1 LFSIIG
7 KLSLRYEL
15 KPQNN
20 KNSNLICKFAFLN
33 QNSNKQTMALQSI
46 NPTTTKAWQELQKH
60 FQEMQ
65 TASMKTMFQED
76 SNRTEKFHIQWNDFL
91 VDYSKNIINQQTIDL
106 LLQLAE
112 EVNLKD
118 AISQYFKG
126 DSINQTE
133 NRAVLHTALRANESD
148 SVLVDN
154 QNVIPE
160 IFEVKAKI
168 KIFTNEVVNGDR
180 KGFTG
185 KEFTDIVNIGIGGS
199 DLGPAMVVEALQFYK
214 NHLNVHFV
222 SNVDGDHVQE
232 IIKKL
237 NPETT
242 LFVIVSKTFTTQ
254 ETLTN
259 SETIRKW
266 FLKSASQDDVA
277 KHFVAVSTNIKNVT
291 EFGINPENVFPMWDW
306 VGGRFSL
313 WSAVGLSISLAVG
326 FDNFDK
332 LLKGANDMDNHFKS
346 ATFDKN
352 IPIVLALLSI
362 WYNNFF
368 GAESEALIPYTQYL
382 QKLAPYLQQGI
393 MESNG
398 KSIGRDG
405 KPVNYQTGTIIWG
418 EPGTNSQHA
427 FFQLIHQGTKLI
439 PTDFIGFVKPLY
451 GDKDHHD
458 KLMSNFFAQ
467 TEALL
472 NGKTS
477 EQVQAEFD
485 KQNLSID
492 KTEYLRPFK
501 VFAGNKP
508 TNTLLINKLTPE
520 TLGALVAMYEHKI
533 FVQGVIWNIFSYD
546 QWGVELGKQLANA
559 VLEEINSKE
568 IKNHD
573 GSTTFL
579 LKHFIKQ

>member
-1 LFSIIG
+1 
-7 KLSLRYEL
+7 
-15 KPQNN
+15 
-20 KNSNLICKFAFLN
+20 
-33 QNSNKQTMALQSI
+33 MALQNTNPSTTSSWQNLKNHFSKMEHNSI
-46 NPTTTKAWQELQKH
+46 KE
-60 FQEMQ
+60 
-65 TASMKTMFQED
+65 MFQNDAE
-76 SNRTEKFHIQWNDFL
+76 RAQKFHIQWNDFL
-91 VDYSKNIINQQTIDL
+91 VDYSKNNINQETIDL
-106 LLQLAE
+106 LLKLTE

-118 AISQYFKG
+118 AIAKYFTG
-126 DSINQTE
+126 DLINQTE
-133 NRAVLHTALRANESD
+133 NRAVLHTALRAPESAMI
-148 SVLVDN
+148 LVDGK
-154 QNVIPE
+154 NVMPE
-160 IFEVKAKI
+160 VYEVKHSIEK
-168 KIFTNEVVNGDR
+168 FTNEIVSGER

-185 KEFTDIVNIGIGGS
+185 KPFTDVVNIGIGGS
-199 DLGPAMVVEALQFYK
+199 DLGPAMVVEALQYYK

-222 SNVDGDHVQE
+222 SNVDGDHVNE
-232 IIKKL
+232 VIKKI

-259 SETIRKW
+259 SETIRTW
-266 FLKSASQDDVA
+266 FLKSAQQEDVA
-277 KHFVAVSTNIKNVT
+277 KHFVAVSTNIQKVT
-291 EFGINPENVFPMWDW
+291 EFGIDANNIFPMWDW

-332 LLKGANDMDNHFKS
+332 LLKGANQMDEHFKNES
-346 ATFDKN
+346 FDKN
-352 IPIVLALLSI
+352 IPVILALLSI

-439 PTDFIGFVKPLY
+439 PTDFIGYIQPLY
-451 GDKDHHD
+451 GNEDHHN

-472 NGKTS
+472 NGKTA

-485 KQNLSID
+485 KQNIEPSKAD
-492 KTEYLRPFK
+492 YLKPFK
-501 VFAGNKP
+501 VFTGNKP
-508 TNTLLINKLTPE
+508 TNTILIQKLTPE
-520 TLGALVAMYEHKI
+520 SLGSLVALYEHKI
-533 FVQGVIWNIFSYD
+533 FVQGIIWNIFSYD
-546 QWGVELGKQLANA
+546 QWGVELGKQLANSI
-559 VLEEINSKE
+559 LDEIHAKE
-568 IKNHD
+568 VKSHD
-573 GSTTFL
+573 SSTAFL
-579 LKHFIKQ
+579 LKQFLKNK